1 VTKKKS
7 SKIKDQKLA
16 LKRKPRSLTLIR
28 LGLVLLTLLVVGVVA
43 LGASYYARGY
53 RFDSTTGSVEP
64 NGILVLKSV
73 PDSAQIFINGQLKTA
88 TNATIPLPPNTYDV
102 TMKKEGFM
110 DWNKRVTID
119 KEVVTEA
126 TAYLFRSAPS
136 LSSMTFSG
144 ITTVIPN
151 DDLSKIAY
159 VVPPSSNS
167 LDEDNAGLWV
177 MEILNLPLGF
187 SREPRKVTDGD
198 LTDATW
204 SWSPDGSQI
213 LLTTKTGVYLLPSN
227 TLTVQSKRINIANTK
242 AQILANWET
251 QYQTKLDSDLTLLP
265 EEMQDILKRK
275 AKAIAFSPDE
285 KMVLY
290 TASASGNIP
299 SELIPPLPGSSTQ
312 KEDRNIKENHT
323 YIYDLEEDRNF
334 EIDQSPVTL
343 INDWRRFLDL
353 PSGSPTPTPS
363 KKAVGIPVISPI
375 LNGNLKT
382 KTDSLVET
390 GNSSRSISWFPTSR
404 HVVLSEA
411 GKIIIMDY
419 DGTNQKTVYS
429 GSYVPPHAYPS
440 LNSDSL
446 LLLTNL
452 GSNGIP
458 NLYSLSLR

>member
-1 VTKKKS
+1 MPKKKS
-7 SKIKDQKLA
+7 PQSRNQKEGI
-16 LKRKPRSLTLIR
+16 KRKPTNLTFIR
-28 LGLVLLTLLVVGVVA
+28 LGLVVLTLVIVGSIA

-88 TNATIPLPPNTYDV
+88 TNATIPLPPNTYDI
-102 TMKKEGFM
+102 TIKKEGFM
-110 DWNKRVTID
+110 DWNKRLTIE
-119 KEVVTEA
+119 KEVVTES

-144 ITTVIPN
+144 ITTIIPN

-198 LTDATW
+198 LTDSSWA
-204 SWSPDGSQI
+204 WSPDGTQI
-213 LLTTKTGVYLLPSN
+213 LLTTKTGVYLLQTN
-227 TLTVQSKRINIANTK
+227 TLTLQSKRVNIASTK
-242 AQILANWET
+242 AQILDNWKT

-265 EEMQDILKRK
+265 DEMQDILRRK
-275 AKAIAFSPDE
+275 AKAISFSPDE

-290 TASASGNIP
+290 TASASATIP
-299 SELIPPLPGSSTQ
+299 DHLISALPGSSTQ
-312 KEDRNIKENHT
+312 KEDRTIKDNHT

-334 EIDQSPVTL
+334 EIDASPVTL
-343 INDWRRFLDL
+343 VNDWRRFLNTDTQL
-353 PSGSPTPTPS
+353 VNPTASISSPIKKLLPTP
-363 KKAVGIPVISPI
+363 KIPVS
-375 LNGNLKT
+375 T
-382 KTDSLVET
+382 KAIPGTQID
-390 GNSSRSISWFPTSR
+390 RSISWFPTSR
-404 HVVLSEA
+404 HVVLSDE
-411 GKIIIMDY
+411 GKIVIMDY
-419 DGTNQKTVYS
+419 DGTNRKTVYS
-429 GSYVPPHAYPS
+429 GSYVPPYAYPS

-446 LLLTNL
+446 LILTNL
-452 GSNGIP
+452 GSDGIP